1 MTEPHKRTPSGRFQ
15 PGQSG
20 NPAGRS
26 ALPAAFKARGSEALE
41 EILRLMTESE
51 DEKIKLKAAQWVA
64 DRIYGR
70 APVSVEVETGGSV
83 NEALAALL
91 LGKAGK

>member
-1 MTEPHKRTPSGRFQ
+1 
-15 PGQSG
+15 
-20 NPAGRS
+20 
-26 ALPAAFKARGSEALE
+26 
-41 EILRLMTESE
+41 MTESE